1 MLDGGVGD
9 VSDRELLMVGILS
22 RDDLGVRGQHEV
34 GRLILQTCLECD
46 SIHHVSEGEV
56 FVCEV
61 CGYEHLGELANELTA
76 LAPKLTKRQAVCPWG
91 SKRQH
96 LDARC
101 DSLQTRTRRWMRR
114 A

>member
-9 VSDRELLMVGILS
+9 VSDRELLMVGLLS

-91 SKRQH
+91 SQRQH